1 MIIGVVQVWEALA
14 TLSKGLVWNTY
25 MDSKILPP
33 VGKIDY
39 QTSKINYLT
48 SKINYLASGAWFN
61 ELNSDISL

>member
-1 MIIGVVQVWEALA
+1 
-14 TLSKGLVWNTY
+14 

-33 VGKIDY
+33 LGKIDY